1 METAG
6 KGVLGAMEREV
17 SLEDISD
24 GKLYGI
30 NDMVRADSGGCEGC
44 SACCRGMG
52 SSIILDPLDMFRLS
66 GNLGM
71 TPEQLLSGPLEVN
84 MVDGIILPNI
94 RMTGRDEACSFLN
107 GEGRCGIHSYRPGFC
122 RLFPLGRLYENRSF
136 SYFLQVHEC
145 PKDNRSKVKV
155 RKWIDTPDVK
165 LYEKFVNDWH
175 YFLLDVQ
182 EVLYNAE
189 DPNLIRN
196 LNLFVVNRFY
206 LKPYDQNQDF
216 YIQFYERLKEGK
228 ELLALA

>member
-1 METAG
+1 
-6 KGVLGAMEREV
+6 MEREV

-52 SSIILDPLDMFRLS
+52 SSIILDPMDMFRLT

-189 DPNLIRN
+189 DPDLIRN

>member
-52 SSIILDPLDMFRLS
+52 SSIILDPLDMFRLTV
-66 GNLGM
+66 NLGM

-136 SYFLQVHEC
+136 SYFLITAG
-145 PKDNRSKVKV
+145 KSSIRSFTGGLQ
-155 RKWIDTPDVK
+155 R
-165 LYEKFVNDWH
+165 
-175 YFLLDVQ
+175 LLSLRHVP
-182 EVLYNAE
+182 E
-189 DPNLIRN
+189 
-196 LNLFVVNRFY
+196 
-206 LKPYDQNQDF
+206 LKPAFKSGFRISTNGQEEDSYG
-216 YIQFYERLKEGK
+216 IRCSIEGK
-228 ELLALA
+228 KKHEKVPAGQESEP

>member
-1 METAG
+1 
-6 KGVLGAMEREV
+6 
-17 SLEDISD
+17 
-24 GKLYGI
+24 
-30 NDMVRADSGGCEGC
+30 
-44 SACCRGMG
+44 
-52 SSIILDPLDMFRLS
+52 
-66 GNLGM
+66 M

-107 GEGRCGIHSYRPGFC
+107 GEGRCSIHSYRPGFC

-175 YFLLDVQ
+175 YFLKDLEHGLEENGSLDIRRTVVMY
-182 EVLYNAE
+182 VL
-189 DPNLIRN
+189 
-196 LNLFVVNRFY
+196 
-206 LKPYDQNQDF
+206 NQF
-216 YIQFYERLKEGK
+216 YITPYNLS
-228 ELLALA
+228 LIHI

>member
-1 METAG
+1 
-6 KGVLGAMEREV
+6 MEREV

-122 RLFPLGRLYENRSF
+122 RLFQLGRLYENRSF

-175 YFLLDVQ
+175 YFLKDLEHGLEENGSLDIRRTVVMY
-182 EVLYNAE
+182 VL
-189 DPNLIRN
+189 
-196 LNLFVVNRFY
+196 
-206 LKPYDQNQDF
+206 NQF
-216 YIQFYERLKEGK
+216 YITPYNSGEEFYPQFYRRITEASEFAARSGIKTSL
-228 ELLALA
+228 

>member
-1 METAG
+1 
-6 KGVLGAMEREV
+6 MEREV

-155 RKWIDTPDVK
+155 RKWIDTP
-165 LYEKFVNDWH
+165 E
-175 YFLLDVQ
+175 
-182 EVLYNAE
+182 
-189 DPNLIRN
+189 
-196 LNLFVVNRFY
+196 
-206 LKPYDQNQDF
+206 
-216 YIQFYERLKEGK
+216 IQRHK
-228 ELLALA
+228 

>member
-1 METAG
+1 
-6 KGVLGAMEREV
+6 MEREV

-107 GEGRCGIHSYRPGFC
+107 GEAGAVSILTG
-122 RLFPLGRLYENRSF
+122 LGSAVSSRWEGCMRTGPSATSFRSM
-136 SYFLQVHEC
+136 S
-145 PKDNRSKVKV
+145 
-155 RKWIDTPDVK
+155 
-165 LYEKFVNDWH
+165 
-175 YFLLDVQ
+175 
-182 EVLYNAE
+182 VLRITEA
-189 DPNLIRN
+189 R
-196 LNLFVVNRFY
+196 
-206 LKPYDQNQDF
+206 
-216 YIQFYERLKEGK
+216 
-228 ELLALA
+228 